1 MRGSRWLV
9 AVVLSAGLAASSV
22 AHAGWVVVPPRPGQ
36 IGVALDGQ
44 YGSFFKTGGLGSEFG
59 TGPGLGVRVRYRMK
73 YERAIGLSFEKS
85 QYDVRQN
92 ADTTFAD
99 NTVSLVNSSVE
110 FYQLFGTDGKT
121 TRMLSGGFG
130 LTQVSKKLNDGEL
143 KLGGDDVSDG
153 MFITVGLGLERF
165 FVQSFGL
172 DVNAHYEMIFQNG
185 STNQL
190 FQVGLGLVFYA
201 GY

>member
-1 MRGSRWLV
+1 ML
-9 AVVLSAGLAASSV
+9 LAGLTASTV
-22 AHAGWVVVPPRPGQ
+22 AHAKWVVVPPRPGQ
-36 IGVALDGQ
+36 LGVALDGQ

-59 TGPGLGVRVRYRMK
+59 AGPGLGVRVRYRMK
-73 YERAIGLSFEKS
+73 YERAIGLSFERS
-85 QYDVRQN
+85 DYAVRHN

-99 NTVSLVNSSVE
+99 NTATLLNSSVE

-121 TRMLSGGFG
+121 TRMISGGFG

-153 MFITVGLGLERF
+153 MFVTIGAGLERF

-172 DVNAHYEMIFQNG
+172 DVNAHYEFIFQNG

-190 FQVGLGLVFYA
+190 FEVGLGLVFYA

>member
-9 AVVLSAGLAASSV
+9 AGMLLAGLTASTA
-22 AHAGWVVVPPRPGQ
+22 AHAWVVVPPRPGQ
-36 IGVALDGQ
+36 LGVSLDGQ

-59 TGPGLGVRVRYRMK
+59 AGPGLGVRVRYRMK
-73 YERAIGLSFEKS
+73 YDRAIGLSFESTDYK
-85 QYDVRQN
+85 VRNN

-99 NTVSLVNSSVE
+99 NKATLLNSSVE

-121 TRMLSGGFG
+121 TRMISGGFG
-130 LTQVSKKLNDGEL
+130 LTQVSKTLNDGEK

-153 MFITVGLGLERF
+153 MFIAIGAGLERF
-165 FVQSFGL
+165 VVQSFGI
-172 DVNAHYEMIFQNG
+172 DFNAHYEMIFQNG

-190 FQVGLGLVFYA
+190 FEVGIGLVFYA